1 MLKQISVLELQKV
14 QMYRALVNL
23 RTTLTL
29 VQGDGMKCTG
39 ADVNRRSTSFS
50 GQLRLIQQGHNA
62 VVALVDLAF
71 TNSSPFTPIHSG
83 LYAALLINP
92 ADSFTVFNPYTLCWE
107 MQSQA

>member
-1 MLKQISVLELQKV
+1 MLKQIFSKFDLWKA
-14 QMYRALVNL
+14 QMCRALVNL
-23 RTTLTL
+23 KASPAL
-29 VQGDGMKCTG
+29 VQGDGMNCTG
-39 ADVNRRSTSFS
+39 ADVNRCSTSFS

-92 ADSFTVFNPYTLCWE
+92 ADSFTVFNPYTC
-107 MQSQA
+107 